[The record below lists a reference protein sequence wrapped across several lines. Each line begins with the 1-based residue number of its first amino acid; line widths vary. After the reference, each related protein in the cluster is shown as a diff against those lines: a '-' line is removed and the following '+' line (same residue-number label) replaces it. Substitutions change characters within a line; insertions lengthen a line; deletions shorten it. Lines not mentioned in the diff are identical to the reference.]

1 MLING
6 SACAACV
13 VPGGRAVQ
21 LRWGAAMEGAPTAV
35 LVQMAS
41 GGGGGGGGGGDGTLD
56 RAALD
61 GAAAEAQWEA
71 DEAAR
76 QSYEPARLSAGGAC
90 APNATL
96 LAWAA
101 NASGF
106 ARRMGA
112 AGLGGRFEA
121 AQAGAVL
128 RALNVSAAR
137 CEGRRD
143 GSIAP
148 MPEEPT
154 SWHKYG
160 VKYNQTEVEDYF
172 DDLVGR
178 IWRGLATTVGSY
190 ERGNASQRRVLQ
202 LFRGGEVQ
210 REEVESEVEAARLD
224 WRIAEA
230 ERVLGR
236 LRRERREL

>member
-1 MLING
+1 
-6 SACAACV
+6 
-13 VPGGRAVQ
+13 
-21 LRWGAAMEGAPTAV
+21 MEGAPTAV

-76 QSYEPARLSAGGAC
+76 QSYDPARLSAGGAC

-190 ERGNASQRRVLQ
+190 ERGNASVQRRVLQ